1 LNKTKSVFRG
11 ISSISGFTS
20 TILAKKFK
28 FNYSTSDYKDILNDE
43 KIDTVFITTQHDS
56 HSKFIIETL
65 NSGKNV
71 FVEKPLAITKTQLE
85 SVINAHKKN
94 KSNSLTIGFNRRFS
108 PHMLA
113 IKESLTIKEEP
124 ISISIT
130 INAGHLPKELWV
142 HDMKKGGG
150 RIIGE
155 ACHFLDL
162 CVFLSGSEITK
173 VCMNALGPNYST
185 NNDVVTILLY
195 LANGSIAT
203 INYFSN
209 GSSKYSK
216 ERIEVYSSGRIWI
229 TDDFKFTT
237 AYGVKGFKNIKTK
250 VDKGHDKQFQEL
262 MKQIQ
267 TGGKPIISSNE
278 IFNVSKATFSA
289 IESMKESSWID
300 VQ

>member
-1 LNKTKSVFRG
+1 
-11 ISSISGFTS
+11 
-20 TILAKKFK
+20 
-28 FNYSTSDYKDILNDE
+28 
-43 KIDTVFITTQHDS
+43 
-56 HSKFIIETL
+56 
-65 NSGKNV
+65 
-71 FVEKPLAITKTQLE
+71 
-85 SVINAHKKN
+85 
-94 KSNSLTIGFNRRFS
+94 
-108 PHMLA
+108 
-113 IKESLTIKEEP
+113 
-124 ISISIT
+124 
-130 INAGHLPKELWV
+130 
-142 HDMKKGGG
+142 MKKGGG